1 MSDNI
6 YKRLDSDQVQY
17 LVNLIF
23 TKLKSSPLSNDTNT
37 TYTLTQ
43 DSTDGHKL
51 TFTGSDGKTATVTIP
66 DANTTYS
73 VATTNAAGLMSAA
86 MLSKLNGI
94 AEGANKTTVDSAMSS
109 SSTNPVQNKVVNSA
123 LGAKANTASPTFTGT
138 PSAPTAGAGTNSTQ
152 IATTAFVQTAV
163 SNAVADAVAGITQF
177 QFSVVDSLPTTGTV
191 GIIYLVKHSH
201 TTGDGY
207 DEYIWLGDTL
217 KYEKLGNT
225 DMDLSGYVKASQM
238 SAMTN
243 TEIQS
248 AVDSAYSDVFG

>member
-1 MSDNI
+1 MAETI

-23 TKLKSSPLSNDTNT
+23 TKLKSSPLATDTNT

-51 TFTGSDGKTATVTIP
+51 TFTGSDGKTVTVTIP
-66 DANTTYS
+66 DKDTTYS
-73 VATTNAAGLMSAA
+73 VATTSAAGLMSAA

-94 AEGANKTTVDSAMSS
+94 AEGADKTTVDTAMSS
-109 SSTNPVQNKVVNSA
+109 TSTNPVQNKVVQTA
-123 LGAKANTASPTFTGT
+123 LNAKANLASPTFTGT
-138 PSAPTAGAGTNSTQ
+138 PSAPTAASGTNTTQ
-152 IATTAFVQTAV
+152 IATTAFVKTAV
-163 SNAVADAVAGITQF
+163 SSAIADAVAGITQF
-177 QFSVVDSLPTTGTV
+177 KFSVVDSLPTTGVV
-191 GIIYLVKHSH
+191 GTIYLIKHSH
-201 TTGDGY
+201 TTSDGY
-207 DEYIWLGDTL
+207 DEYIWLGDSL

-225 DMDLSGYVKASQM
+225 DVDLSGYVKTSQM

-248 AVDSAYSDVFG
+248 AVDQAYSDVFG

>member
-1 MSDNI
+1 MAETI

-23 TKLKSSPLSNDTNT
+23 MKLKSSPLATDTNT

-51 TFTGSDGKTATVTIP
+51 TFTGSDGKTVTVTIP
-66 DANTTYS
+66 DKDTIYSEVTTS
-73 VATTNAAGLMSAA
+73 TAGLMSAA
-86 MLSKLNGI
+86 MLTKLNGI
-94 AEGANKTTVDSAMSS
+94 AEGADKTTVDTALSS
-109 SSTNPVQNKVVNSA
+109 LSTNPVQNKVVNSA
-123 LGAKANTASPTFTGT
+123 LSAKADLASPTFTGT
-138 PSAPTAGAGTNSTQ
+138 PKAPTAAAGTSTTQ
-152 IATTAFVQTAV
+152 IATTAFVETAV
-163 SNAVADAVAGITQF
+163 SNAIADAVAGITQF
-177 QFSVVDSLPTTGTV
+177 QFSVVESLPTTGVV
-191 GIIYLVKHSH
+191 GTIYLIKHSH

-207 DEYIWLGDTL
+207 DEYIWLGNTL

-225 DMDLSGYVKASQM
+225 DVDLSGYVKTSQM

-248 AVDSAYSDVFG
+248 AVDQAYSDVFG